1 MLFCLRKRS
10 RMAEKDSKRKVP
22 SPENPVPLVEPGV
35 GTRPD
40 TPRPKWDDF
49 LIKPKK
55 DAETKK
61 AEAAT

>member
-1 MLFCLRKRS
+1 
-10 RMAEKDSKRKVP
+10 MAEKDSKRKVP